1 MNIKGYE
8 LTLINYFDLFPIAPL
23 VDYSTELNKYW
34 RNSSNWIR
42 TNCELS
48 EIRSRVSWEN
58 IGGDLKTS
66 IKTGFAFIPNREN
79 NIVII
84 KLNKNFK
91 AKILDGEKNFRL
103 ILNEL
108 GIKEREQE
116 ELLST
121 LGVVS
126 PSGNIYLYYK
136 CNIDIDINNINT
148 NNIGIEIILGDRAIP
163 LGGTRVYIKEN
174 GKKQLKTYK
183 FINDTSI
190 KDINIDVIEFIMNY
204 KKIKKE
210 LEYNY
215 LNIEE
220 KVRIEVMRLGLTNI
234 DDLTFYILGKY
245 YLNNNFKLEDM
256 DSVKDK
262 IYRIIENYMN
272 TKNEYWIKN
281 TEHGRKIIPG
291 YLSQHISNIV
301 HFEIIRTY
309 NGKGVFM
316 LYDSGVYK
324 QSSDDEIKKIIS
336 TYIPR
341 ELRAERII
349 EDTFKLLKYEKE
361 LKEEIDFQGDEWI
374 INFKNG
380 LLDLNENK
388 FKEHTHKY
396 FSNIQLNV
404 VYDKDADKCDIF
416 DKYLDDLTEGFPLRK
431 TMLLEIIGLKISNF
445 RGGRLKKILYL
456 KGAPDSGKSKII
468 EIGNKI
474 IGDKF
479 IFSTQFNKL
488 SERFTTAQLYG
499 KRCITDGDMASVE
512 TNDISMIKKLVGED
526 YITDQFKN
534 SGFITF
540 KYRGT
545 IEFAS
550 NNWINI
556 FGEQDLRIFNRF
568 IVLECNNIIKK
579 ENQNNELIKDMFNE
593 APAIVNKALFALKI
607 LIKNNFMLTEFE
619 GQKEMFNNFMNHS
632 NSIYPYISEKYYKDS
647 NNTTCYT
654 TEFMYR
660 NYKEYCTKNGYRCTM
675 TKHAFSSAIKSLGY
689 TPVSNIGKE
698 KLNGYTGI
706 IFK

>member
-1 MNIKGYE
+1 MSIKSSE
-8 LTLINYFDLFPIAPL
+8 LTLINDLNLFPVAPL
-23 VDYSTELNKYW
+23 LDYSIALNMHWKD
-34 RNSSNWIR
+34 NMNWIR
-42 TNCELS
+42 TSQDLS
-48 EIRSRVSWEN
+48 NIKSRVSWKN
-58 IGGDLKTS
+58 ANGDLKTS
-66 IKTGFAFIPNREN
+66 IKTGFAFMPNGEN
-79 NIVII
+79 NIVVI
-84 KLNKNFK
+84 KLNTTIGELKFDGEENFK
-91 AKILDGEKNFRL
+91 L
-103 ILNEL
+103 ILNKL
-108 GIKEREQE
+108 GVKEREKE

-121 LGVVS
+121 LRVVS
-126 PSGNIYLYYK
+126 PNGDIYLYYK
-136 CNIDIDINNINT
+136 YSVGLDIDNINT
-148 NNIGIEIILGDRAIP
+148 KNINIEIISGNRPVP

-174 GKKQLKTYK
+174 GKKQLKEYS
-183 FINDTSI
+183 FVNNTSI
-190 KDINIDVIEFIMNY
+190 KEIDTYIIEAILNH
-204 KKIKKE
+204 KEIEKE
-210 LEYNY
+210 LECTY

-220 KVRIEVMRLGLTNI
+220 KVKAEVMRLHLTNAI
-234 DDLTFYILGKY
+234 DLSFYVLGKY
-245 YLNNNFKLEDM
+245 YLNNDFTLKEREDIKNR
-256 DSVKDK
+256 VYKVAEK
-262 IYRIIENYMN
+262 YIN
-272 TKNEYWIKN
+272 TEISYWIKN
-281 TEHGRKIIPG
+281 TERGRRIIPG
-291 YLSQHISNIV
+291 YLSEHISNVI
-301 HFEIIRTY
+301 HFEIIKTH

-324 QSSDDEIKKIIS
+324 QSGDDEIKKIIS
-336 TYIPR
+336 MYIPR
-341 ELRAERII
+341 ELRSERII

-361 LKEEIDFQGDEWI
+361 LKEEIDFEGDEWI

-388 FKEHTHKY
+388 FKPHTHEY

-404 VYDKDADKCDIF
+404 VYDETADKCDIF

-431 TMLLEIIGLKISNF
+431 TMLLEALGLKLSNF

-468 EIGNKI
+468 EIGNKM

-499 KRCITDGDMASVE
+499 KRCITDGDMASIE
-512 TNDISMIKKLVGED
+512 TNDISMIKKLMGED

-579 ENQNNELIKDMFNE
+579 ENQNNDLVENMFNE
-593 APAIVNKALFALKI
+593 APAIVNKALLALKG

-619 GQKEMFNNFMNHS
+619 GQHEMFNNFMNHS
-632 NSIYPYISEKYYKDS
+632 NSIYPYISERYYKDS
-647 NNTTCYT
+647 NSTECYT

-660 NYKEYCTKNGYRCTM
+660 NYKDYCVKNGYRCTM
-675 TKHAFSSAIKSLGY
+675 TKHTFSSAIKSLGY

-706 IFK
+706 RLK